1 MVEKIETL
9 LMLLGLVGVLSVVAE
24 RLRFPFPI
32 LLVISGLGIAFLPN
46 LPVVKLDPE
55 LVLLIFLPPLVFSA
69 AWNFPWEDFR
79 ANLIPIFALAVGLVL
94 ATMVGVGYAAQ
105 WLVPGMTL
113 AAGMVLGAIVSPPDA
128 VAANSVL
135 KNLRVPKRL
144 STILEGE
151 SLINDSSGLVAY
163 QFAVAALVTGSF
175 SLSQAGADFVWESL
189 GGVAFGWGV
198 GWVVAYIHRELSD
211 AAVQVTL
218 TILTPYIAYLPCEHF
233 GCSGVLA
240 VVTAGLHLGHH
251 AWETLSPETRLQRET
266 IWRFIDYLLNG
277 VVFILI
283 GLQFPAIWA
292 GLAGDWNPFVL
303 ILLGVGISLV
313 VVAIRFAWIF
323 PLALLQRLLFSAIR
337 QQERLPWR
345 ELVAASWAG
354 MRGVVSLAAA
364 MALPETTSTGE
375 PFPFRQLILFLTFF
389 VIFVTLVFQGLTL
402 PWLMRRL
409 RVEEPEETYLGEAR
423 ARLVLMEELV
433 DEIEKIIATK
443 TDEAEKASLRLWR
456 DNYAQRAHH
465 LQIRI
470 ESPQLQSERIF
481 DCDMTV
487 FPELFQKIR
496 SRLAQMRSRGEIS
509 EEMRKRI
516 EYDFDLED
524 RRLHR
529 LIGRYARSS
538 APGGNS
544 R

>member
-9 LMLLGLVGVLSVVAE
+9 LLLLGLVGVLSVVAE

-32 LLVISGLGIAFLPN
+32 LLVIAGLGIAFLPN

-55 LVLLIFLPPLVFSA
+55 LVLIIFLPPLIFSA

-94 ATMVGVGYAAQ
+94 ATMVGVGYAAH
-105 WLVPGMTL
+105 WIIPGMTL
-113 AAGMVLGAIVSPPDA
+113 ATGFVLGAIVSPPDA

-135 KNLRVPKRL
+135 KNLRVPRRL

-163 QFAVAALVTGSF
+163 QFAVAAVVTGSF
-175 SLSQAGADFVWESL
+175 SLSQAGGDFVWESL
-189 GGVAFGWGV
+189 GGVAFGWAV
-198 GWVVAYIHRELSD
+198 GWVIAYVHRGLSD
-211 AAVQVTL
+211 SAVQVTL

-233 GCSGVLA
+233 GCSSVLA

-251 AWETLSPETRLQRET
+251 AWETLSPENRLQRET

-292 GLAGDWNPFVL
+292 GLAGDWNPAVL
-303 ILLGVGISLV
+303 ILLGIGVSLV

-323 PLALLQRLLFSAIR
+323 PLALLQRILFAEVR
-337 QQERLPWR
+337 RQERLPWR

-364 MALPETTSTGE
+364 MALPETTATGE
-375 PFPFRQLILFLTFF
+375 SFPFRHLILFLTFS
-389 VIFVTLVFQGLTL
+389 VIFVTLVFQGLSL
-402 PWLMRRL
+402 PWLMRKL
-409 RVEEPEETYLGEAR
+409 KVEEEDETYLGEAR
-423 ARLVLMEELV
+423 ARLALIQGLV
-433 DEIEKIIATK
+433 DEIEEIIATK
-443 TDEAEKASLRLWR
+443 SDEAEKASLRLWR

-470 ESPQLQSERIF
+470 ESPQLQTESIF

-487 FPELFQKIR
+487 FPGLFQNIR
-496 SRLAQMRSRGEIS
+496 VRLAEMRSRGEIS

-538 APGGNS
+538 AAKS
-544 R
+544 RSR